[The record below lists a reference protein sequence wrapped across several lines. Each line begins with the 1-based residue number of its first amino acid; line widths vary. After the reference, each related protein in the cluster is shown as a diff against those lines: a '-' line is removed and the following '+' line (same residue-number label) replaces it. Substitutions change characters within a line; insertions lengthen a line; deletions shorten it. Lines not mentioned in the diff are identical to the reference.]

1 MKVLMMVVVIL
12 VLCSSLAYAS
22 CPPTMPYGCV
32 MIPSGKMRCGC
43 GVGFGF

>member
-1 MKVLMMVVVIL
+1 MRIVLVVMFLAV
-12 VLCSSLAYAS
+12 STLAYAS

-32 MIPSGKMRCGC
+32 MTPSGKMRCGC